1 MEIDSKVGVA
11 CNTLLSLYFCT
22 IKWWNHYVIR
32 EGRILPVETPGSGCC
47 QYLSV
52 HWMNSVMVKAYR
64 NGLSSK
70 DLYELS
76 GRDEGHFNAE
86 RFQRIWEEEVSESQ
100 SGKNAPR
107 KPSLAKCVWKFAKT
121 RLILSSILIM
131 CSIVLQFVGPV
142 SIYWYPFF
150 VWTF

>member
-1 MEIDSKVGVA
+1 META
-11 CNTLLSLYFCT
+11 
-22 IKWWNHYVIR
+22 
-32 EGRILPVETPGSGCC
+32 GSGCC

-86 RFQRIWEEEVSESQ
+86 RFQRIWEEEVRESQ

-142 SIYWYPFF
+142 SIY
-150 VWTF
+150 

>member
-1 MEIDSKVGVA
+1 MTTTKDHTIPRTGGVVHIRESEP
-11 CNTLLSLYFCT
+11 NKEKYRRLLNLILPWKS
-22 IKWWNHYVIR
+22 IPK

-86 RFQRIWEEEVSESQ
+86 RFQRIWEEEVRESQ
-100 SGKNAPR
+100 SGKNGIR
-107 KPSLAKCVWKFAKT
+107 NPSLAKCVWKFART

-131 CSIVLQFVGPV
+131 FSIVLQFVG
-142 SIYWYPFF
+142 
-150 VWTF
+150 

>member
-1 MEIDSKVGVA
+1 M
-11 CNTLLSLYFCT
+11 
-22 IKWWNHYVIR
+22 
-32 EGRILPVETPGSGCC
+32 PVETPGSGCC

-86 RFQRIWEEEVSESQ
+86 RFQRIWEEEVRESK
-100 SGKNAPR
+100 SGKNGLR

-142 SIYWYPFF
+142 SIS
-150 VWTF
+150 